1 MSTKV
6 KGFLKGFKYI
16 SQIFDEKEEQFQIGM
31 PTDVKH
37 VAHIGSD
44 DPSANAP
51 SWMTEFKGGT
61 KETSSVGNPNP
72 EGEREKSSK
81 NSKSRHNAVP
91 KSRSNQSMEA
101 ENNAPRPK
109 GTRRSQRSS
118 DTASETSNQDSSTGG
133 SRHRRNRRGSNP
145 GGESPS
151 SQDMPPRGSRRKSK
165 NLEDGSVKKS
175 GRSSK
180 GDSLSDISISDFGS
194 GSESGPLEPIRV

>member
-16 SQIFDEKEEQFQIGM
+16 SQIFDEKEEQFQIGL

-61 KETSSVGNPNP
+61 KETSSVMNPNP
-72 EGEREKSSK
+72 EGEREKSSRH
-81 NSKSRHNAVP
+81 SKSRHLIP
-91 KSRSNQSMEA
+91 KSRHQSIET

-109 GTRRSQRSS
+109 STRRSHRSS
-118 DTASETSNQDSSTGG
+118 DPSPETTNQDSSTGG
-133 SRHRRNRRGSNP
+133 SRHRRHRRGSNP

-151 SQDMPPRGSRRKSK
+151 AQDMPPRSSRRKSK

-175 GRSSK
+175 SARSSK